1 MVIVTGTKRSGTS
14 LWMRMLREAGLPSI
28 GEAFPAVW
36 GDSIRD
42 SNPHGFYESRYR
54 LGIYFATNPEPTTGL
69 YLTSQATKMHAVK
82 VFVPGVVR
90 TERAYLFRVV
100 ACMREWRS
108 YCRSID
114 RLTRQE
120 DAYLLENPKEGMTGE
135 ESVANAQADR
145 SPIPA
150 PVEWFLENYELVRD
164 FAVRRYAMN
173 FMTYERLMNDPQ
185 AALTRIFEW
194 IGTGDVNKALAC
206 IEPELHRAP
215 NYEPVPS
222 EREIS
227 DEDAAL
233 FDAFYNAIHEHAAL
247 PPDLLGPLND
257 TWARLS
263 EEYSQKIKE
272 LQAQAENN
280 TSS

>member
-42 SNPHGFYESRYR
+42 ANPHGFYESRYR
-54 LGIYFATNPEPTTGL
+54 LGIYFATNPEPTTGF
-69 YLTSQATKMHAVK
+69 YLTAKATRLHAVK
-82 VFVPGVVR
+82 VFVPGVIR
-90 TERAYLFRVV
+90 TERAYLHRVV

-108 YCRSID
+108 YSRSIH
-114 RLTRQE
+114 RLTSQE
-120 DAYLLENPKEGMTGE
+120 DAWLQDNPKDGMTGE
-135 ESVANAQADR
+135 ESVAKARAGR

-173 FMTYERLMNDPQ
+173 FMTYERLMDDPE
-185 AALTRIFEW
+185 AALNRIFEW
-194 IGTGDVNKALAC
+194 IGTGDIAKALAC
-206 IEPELHRAP
+206 VDRDLHRAP
-215 NYEPVPS
+215 DYEPVPS
-222 EREIS
+222 ESEVS
-227 DEDAAL
+227 EQDAAL
-233 FDAFYNAIHEHAAL
+233 FDAFYQAIHEGSAL
-247 PPDLLGPLND
+247 PPELLGPLND

-263 EEYSQKIKE
+263 EEYSKKVKE
-272 LQAQAENN
+272 LEANRSRSE
-280 TSS
+280 TL